1 MNFKFRITKY
11 LAVSA
16 LAVLLLGACSK
27 NNIYMDVAYPNGEGN
42 NGGEEGNNDNPD
54 KKDALITF
62 SASVEGRNIT
72 RAMSPMGKGLQS
84 WLCAYPS
91 NTTNTIEGEPVG
103 EGNYITSSPGVLTG
117 LQSYKMYLSNDI
129 YSFYAVSCNSSN
141 PAPTFT
147 NGKSEALSNGVDYLW
162 WHALHQDVTSS
173 QVNIPITYQHV
184 ATQVVITITGGEN
197 ITLNKV
203 LSATITP
210 TKPGAFMDL
219 STGIISSEVS
229 YDKPADMGIND
240 FTVQYIMLPLKSS
253 DPMALTMELMVHLNR
268 LYIPRSSAP
277 PPMPAMAPA
286 RTWAATMS
294 PVTLRP
300 AYLANSGLSPVILSL
315 VPRDVRYRKNHTRI
329 QSRIPSTMP
338 AWILVPLRTTGS
350 LDVFSNSRE
359 ARLELLT
366 SRK

>member
-1 MNFKFRITKY
+1 MPCLRW
-11 LAVSA
+11 
-16 LAVLLLGACSK
+16 
-27 NNIYMDVAYPNGEGN
+27 
-42 NGGEEGNNDNPD
+42 
-54 KKDALITF
+54 
-62 SASVEGRNIT
+62 
-72 RAMSPMGKGLQS
+72 GKGLQS

-117 LQSYKMYLSNDI
+117 IQSYKMYLSNDI

-253 DPMALTMELMVHLNR
+253 DPMALTMELMVNGESFSRTYNTTIIPPDNILAAGNSYLFR
-268 LYIPRSSAP
+268 AVINENSVSFGNVSVKDWTDVDESGNPLYP
-277 PPMPAMAPA
+277 
-286 RTWAATMS
+286 
-294 PVTLRP
+294 
-300 AYLANSGLSPVILSL
+300 
-315 VPRDVRYRKNHTRI
+315 I
-329 QSRIPSTMP
+329 Q
-338 AWILVPLRTTGS
+338 
-350 LDVFSNSRE
+350 D
-359 ARLELLT
+359 
-366 SRK
+366 

>member
-1 MNFKFRITKY
+1 MYIGVITNFQNLTMNFKFRITKY

-16 LAVLLLGACSK
+16 PAVLLLGACSK

-184 ATQVVITITGGEN
+184 A
-197 ITLNKV
+197 L
-203 LSATITP
+203 
-210 TKPGAFMDL
+210 
-219 STGIISSEVS
+219 
-229 YDKPADMGIND
+229 
-240 FTVQYIMLPLKSS
+240 
-253 DPMALTMELMVHLNR
+253 R
-268 LYIPRSSAP
+268 L
-277 PPMPAMAPA
+277 
-286 RTWAATMS
+286 
-294 PVTLRP
+294 
-300 AYLANSGLSPVILSL
+300 
-315 VPRDVRYRKNHTRI
+315 
-329 QSRIPSTMP
+329 
-338 AWILVPLRTTGS
+338 
-350 LDVFSNSRE
+350 
-359 ARLELLT
+359 
-366 SRK
+366 

>member
-1 MNFKFRITKY
+1 MDIKFRITKY

-16 LAVLLLGACSK
+16 LAMLLLGACSK
-27 NNIYMDVAYPNGEGN
+27 NNIYINYPDEEN
-42 NGGEEGNNDNPD
+42 NGGSSGSGNDDNNGNPT
-54 KKDALITF
+54 KENALITF

-117 LQSYKMYLSNDI
+117 IQSYKMYLSNDI

-253 DPMALTMELMVHLNR
+253 DPMALTMELMVNGESFSRTYNTTIIPPDNILAAGNSYLFR
-268 LYIPRSSAP
+268 AVINENSVSFGNVSVKDWTDVDESGNPLYP
-277 PPMPAMAPA
+277 
-286 RTWAATMS
+286 
-294 PVTLRP
+294 
-300 AYLANSGLSPVILSL
+300 
-315 VPRDVRYRKNHTRI
+315 I
-329 QSRIPSTMP
+329 Q
-338 AWILVPLRTTGS
+338 
-350 LDVFSNSRE
+350 D
-359 ARLELLT
+359 
-366 SRK
+366 

>member
-27 NNIYMDVAYPNGEGN
+27 NNIYMDVAYPNGEEN
-42 NGGEEGNNDNPD
+42 SGGEEGNNDNPD

-91 NTTNTIEGEPVG
+91 NTTNTI
-103 EGNYITSSPGVLTG
+103 
-117 LQSYKMYLSNDI
+117 
-129 YSFYAVSCNSSN
+129 
-141 PAPTFT
+141 
-147 NGKSEALSNGVDYLW
+147 LSNGVDYLW

-253 DPMALTMELMVHLNR
+253 DPMALTMELMVNGESFSRTYNTTIIPPDNILAAGNSYLFR
-268 LYIPRSSAP
+268 AVINENSVSFGNVSVKDWTDVDESGNPLYP
-277 PPMPAMAPA
+277 
-286 RTWAATMS
+286 
-294 PVTLRP
+294 
-300 AYLANSGLSPVILSL
+300 
-315 VPRDVRYRKNHTRI
+315 I
-329 QSRIPSTMP
+329 Q
-338 AWILVPLRTTGS
+338 
-350 LDVFSNSRE
+350 D
-359 ARLELLT
+359 
-366 SRK
+366 

>member
-1 MNFKFRITKY
+1 MLPIRTEKKIVAEKRETNAILTK
-11 LAVSA
+11 
-16 LAVLLLGACSK
+16 K
-27 NNIYMDVAYPNGEGN
+27 MQ
-42 NGGEEGNNDNPD
+42 
-54 KKDALITF
+54 LITF

-72 RAMSPMGKGLQS
+72 RAMSPMGKDCRAGYVPTL
-84 WLCAYPS
+84 S

-117 LQSYKMYLSNDI
+117 IQSYKMYLSNDI

-219 STGIISSEVS
+219 STGIILQKSVTIS
-229 YDKPADMGIND
+229 
-240 FTVQYIMLPLKSS
+240 LP
-253 DPMALTMELMVHLNR
+253 
-268 LYIPRSSAP
+268 
-277 PPMPAMAPA
+277 
-286 RTWAATMS
+286 TWESM
-294 PVTLRP
+294 
-300 AYLANSGLSPVILSL
+300 I
-315 VPRDVRYRKNHTRI
+315 
-329 QSRIPSTMP
+329 SRFNISCF
-338 AWILVPLRTTGS
+338 R
-350 LDVFSNSRE
+350 
-359 ARLELLT
+359 
-366 SRK
+366 